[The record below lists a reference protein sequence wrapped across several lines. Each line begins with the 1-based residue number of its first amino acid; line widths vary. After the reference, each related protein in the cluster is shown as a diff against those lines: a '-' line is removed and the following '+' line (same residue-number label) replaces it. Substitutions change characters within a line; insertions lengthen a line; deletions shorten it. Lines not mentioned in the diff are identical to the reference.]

1 MSTVASLALLVSLS
15 ASPAAAPQA
24 PRVFAP
30 DVVSSANE
38 EFGAAFTPDGNT
50 VYFNR
55 ADPTRFTFQL
65 VMVSHFRNGR
75 WTKPEV
81 ASFSGR
87 WRDIDPAL
95 SPDGKKLFFASNRP
109 VKEGEP
115 VRKDFDV
122 WMVERE
128 GNGWSAPRHVPE
140 VSTDETE
147 TNTSVTADGALYVTR
162 TPTSPGGKRA
172 IYRHGW
178 KDGRFGPGEKLPA
191 PVNDSVHGAGNH
203 YISPDERY
211 LLFSSEERPG
221 SLGRYD
227 LWVSFREGESWS
239 TPRNLGAAVNR
250 GDVLTPVVVPA
261 RGVLVYAARLP
272 FQMEPRAK
280 PYTTDEFEA
289 RLRSPGN
296 GQGDLYEVALSAVGL
311 PTDKAAAR

>member
-15 ASPAAAPQA
+15 AAPQV
-24 PRVFAP
+24 PRIFAP
-30 DVVSSANE
+30 DVVSSAHE

-50 VYFNR
+50 LYFNR
-55 ADPTRFTFQL
+55 ADPTRYTFQL
-65 VMVSHFRNGR
+65 IMVSHFRNGR

-95 SPDGKKLFFASNRP
+95 SPDGKRLFFASNRP
-109 VKEGEP
+109 VKDGEP

-122 WMVERE
+122 WMVERD
-128 GNGWSAPRHVPE
+128 GTVWSAPRHVPE
-140 VSTDETE
+140 ASTDESE
-147 TNTSVTADGALYVTR
+147 TNTSVAANGALYVTR
-162 TPTSPGGKRA
+162 MPVGTGGKRA
-172 IYRHGW
+172 IYRHPW
-178 KDGRFGPGEKLPA
+178 KDGRYGPGEKLPA
-191 PVNDSVHGAGNH
+191 IINDATHGAGNH

-211 LLFSSEERPG
+211 LLFSSENRPG

-227 LWVSFREGESWS
+227 LWVSFREANGWS

-261 RGVLVYAARLP
+261 RGVLVYASRPP
-272 FQMEPRAK
+272 FQQEPRDK
-280 PYTTDEFEA
+280 PYTTEEFEA

-311 PTDKAAAR
+311 APGTAEPR